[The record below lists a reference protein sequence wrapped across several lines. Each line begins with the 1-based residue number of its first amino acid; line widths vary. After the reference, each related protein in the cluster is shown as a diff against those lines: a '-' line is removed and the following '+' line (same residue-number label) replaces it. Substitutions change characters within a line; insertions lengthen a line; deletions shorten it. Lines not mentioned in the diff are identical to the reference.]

1 MYSFILML
9 EFLVNFAF
17 SFALIMNYPLFIAR
31 RLSLSAG
38 GRKKAPAVAVA
49 VAAVALSVAVMMAS
63 VAIVLGFKKEI
74 RDKVVGFNGHITLYA
89 SPSTPDEENIVTM
102 TPSLKKE
109 LESLPYVI
117 DFSLQA
123 AIPAILKTGSD
134 FKGVY
139 MKGLADKAT
148 ERFISR
154 NMEQGKVVDFLNPD
168 NKNKIV
174 VSANAARQ
182 LDLHVGDKIDTYF
195 ISDELRVRRLEIT
208 GIFNTHFNQYD
219 DLLIYGSLPLVQQ
232 MGQIDSDQ
240 GTYIQVFTD
249 DFDKIDDYTI
259 RLQQKLNEAVADG
272 RIYRFYKTDNVLSQ
286 GIGYFSWL
294 SLLDTNVVVVL
305 VLMMIV
311 GCITLISGML
321 IIIIEKKKFI
331 GTMKALGAPTGKVRR
346 VFVYLAVRIAL
357 WGILIGNLIMVTL
370 LLVQEKTHIVPL
382 DAESYY
388 IDFVPVSLSP
398 LHIALLDVGVV
409 VITYF
414 VLILPSR
421 FVARISPAETMRYE

>member
-1 MYSFILML
+1 ML

-109 LESLPYVI
+109 LESLPFVT

-123 AIPAILKTGSD
+123 AIPAILKTSSD

-249 DFDKIDDYTI
+249 DFDKIDDYTM

-321 IIIIEKKKFI
+321 IIIIEKKRFI

-398 LHIALLDVGVV
+398 LHVVLLDVGVV